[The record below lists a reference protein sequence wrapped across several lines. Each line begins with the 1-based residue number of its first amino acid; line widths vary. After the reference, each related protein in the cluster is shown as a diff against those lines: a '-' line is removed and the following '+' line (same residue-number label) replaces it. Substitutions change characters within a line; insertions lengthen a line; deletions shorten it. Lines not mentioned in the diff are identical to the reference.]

1 MRVAIHQPHYLPRL
15 GYLHRMARAAWAA
28 LAFLAACT
36 TSPQH
41 AGDQVM
47 VVWTRVDDPQAAC
60 QKLSGQPQVFAIRGC
75 SRWNETDA
83 AGKRVCAIYAP
94 MPRSEMD
101 TQRFVTLGH
110 ELLHC
115 FDANWHDRWG
125 RMNPAESQA
134 AAGAARKGA
143 GGAAAAN

>member
-1 MRVAIHQPHYLPRL
+1 MR
-15 GYLHRMARAAWAA
+15 RAACA
-28 LAFLAACT
+28 LLVLAAACT
-36 TSPQH
+36 ATAPQG
-41 AGDQVM
+41 GDDVT
-47 VVWTRVDDPQAAC
+47 VVWNRVADPHAAC
-60 QKLSGQPQVFAIRGC
+60 QKLSGQPQLFAIRGC

-110 ELLHC
+110 ELMHC
-115 FDANWHDRWG
+115 FDGNWHDRWG

-134 AAGAARKGA
+134 AAGSAGKGA
-143 GGAAAAN
+143 GAAASD

>member
-1 MRVAIHQPHYLPRL
+1 MRRVAC
-15 GYLHRMARAAWAA
+15 AA
-28 LAFLAACT
+28 LALLAACT
-36 TSPQH
+36 TPQR

-75 SRWNETDA
+75 SKWNETDA

-115 FDANWHDRWG
+115 FDGNWHDRWG
-125 RMNPAESQA
+125 RMNPAEGQA
-134 AAGAARKGA
+134 AAGSA
-143 GGAAAAN
+143 GKSAGAAAAAN